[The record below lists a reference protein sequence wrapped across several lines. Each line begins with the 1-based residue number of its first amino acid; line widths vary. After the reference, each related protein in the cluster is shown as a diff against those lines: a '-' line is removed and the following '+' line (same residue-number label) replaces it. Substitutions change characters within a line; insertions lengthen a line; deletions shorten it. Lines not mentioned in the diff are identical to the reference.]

1 MLSSIQTQRM
11 GNASGKRE
19 NQSEV
24 RMDTGELV
32 IVITLAIGFSAIVI
46 AMFALMWQSRRD
58 TRSLAEDIR
67 DLRNDLRRI
76 GERVSEAEL
85 EQARIEAR
93 NQFLAE
99 AVSRQEN
106 LHQVHAD

>member
-1 MLSSIQTQRM
+1 
-11 GNASGKRE
+11 
-19 NQSEV
+19 
-24 RMDTGELV
+24 MDTGQLA

-46 AMFALMWQSRRD
+46 GMLAAMFALMWKSRRD
-58 TRSLAEDIR
+58 TRSIAEDIR
-67 DLRNDLRRI
+67 DLRNDLRKI

-93 NQFLAE
+93 NEFLAQ

>member
-1 MLSSIQTQRM
+1 
-11 GNASGKRE
+11 
-19 NQSEV
+19 
-24 RMDTGELV
+24 MDTGQLA

-46 AMFALMWQSRRD
+46 GMLAAMFALMWQSRRD

-67 DLRNDLRRI
+67 DLRNDLRKI
-76 GERVSEAEL
+76 GERVSEVEL

-93 NQFLAE
+93 NEFLAE

>member
-1 MLSSIQTQRM
+1 
-11 GNASGKRE
+11 
-19 NQSEV
+19 
-24 RMDTGELV
+24 MDTGQLV

-67 DLRNDLRRI
+67 DLRSDL
-76 GERVSEAEL
+76 GKRVSEVEL

-93 NQFLAE
+93 NEFLTQ
-99 AVSRQEN
+99 AVSRQAA
-106 LHQVHAD
+106 VT

>member
-1 MLSSIQTQRM
+1 
-11 GNASGKRE
+11 
-19 NQSEV
+19 
-24 RMDTGELV
+24 MDTGQLA

-46 AMFALMWQSRRD
+46 GMLAAMFTLMWQSRRD

-67 DLRNDLRRI
+67 DLRNDL
-76 GERVSEAEL
+76 GKRVSEVEL

-93 NQFLAE
+93 NEFLAE

>member
-1 MLSSIQTQRM
+1 
-11 GNASGKRE
+11 
-19 NQSEV
+19 
-24 RMDTGELV
+24 MDTGELA

-46 AMFALMWQSRRD
+46 AMFTLMWQSRRD

-67 DLRNDLRRI
+67 DLRNDLRKI

-93 NQFLAE
+93 NEFLAQ
-99 AVSRQEN
+99 AVSRQES

>member
-1 MLSSIQTQRM
+1 
-11 GNASGKRE
+11 
-19 NQSEV
+19 
-24 RMDTGELV
+24 MDTGQLV

-67 DLRNDLRRI
+67 DLRSEL
-76 GERVSEAEL
+76 GKRVSDVEL

-93 NQFLAE
+93 NQFLAQ

>member
-1 MLSSIQTQRM
+1 M
-11 GNASGKRE
+11 
-19 NQSEV
+19 
-24 RMDTGELV
+24 V

-67 DLRNDLRRI
+67 DLRNDL
-76 GERVSEAEL
+76 GKRVSDVEL

>member
-1 MLSSIQTQRM
+1 
-11 GNASGKRE
+11 
-19 NQSEV
+19 
-24 RMDTGELV
+24 MDTGQLA

-46 AMFALMWQSRRD
+46 GMLAAMFALMWQSRRD
-58 TRSLAEDIR
+58 TRSIAEDIR
-67 DLRNDLRRI
+67 DLRNDLRKI

-93 NQFLAE
+93 NEFLAQ